1 MNKRII
7 IALSL
12 LILVFV
18 YGCAKGGVQGPNIQS
33 GSSNVQG
40 QVVGKTGSD
49 NVGTN
54 RGNLAP
60 DFTVTTTEGNTIS
73 LRQLTDDKPTVVYFF
88 ATWCPNCARDLAA
101 VKDVYPQ
108 YSDKVNFLAIDI
120 DSKESISQIA
130 NYKQRMGLPNIDF
143 APSDRRILSDYNV
156 VYTTTKFFIG
166 KGGTILNKGV
176 GGVDQ
181 NTWHRIFQSMAQ

>member
-12 LILVFV
+12 LVLVFV
-18 YGCAKGGVQGPNIQS
+18 YGCAKGGSSNPNIQG
-33 GSSNVQG
+33 GSPNVQA
-40 QVVGKTGSD
+40 QVVGNTGSGT
-49 NVGTN
+49 VGIN

-60 DFTVTTTEGNTIS
+60 DFTVTTTEGKTLS
-73 LRQLTDDKPTVVYFF
+73 LSQLTNDKPTVVYFF

-108 YSDKVNFLAIDI
+108 YSDKVNFLAVDI
-120 DSKESISQIA
+120 DSKESVSQIA

-166 KGGTILNKGV
+166 KNGIILNKGV

-181 NTWHRIFQSMAQ
+181 NTWHQIFQSMAQ